1 MWITGEAVDNSA
13 SFVFVVL
20 LPLIPKI
27 PVDRLAEG
35 AILVIVGIVA
45 APVDE
50 MVRVPRTCSP

>member
-1 MWITGEAVDNSA
+1 MDNSA

-20 LPLIPKI
+20 LPLNPKL

-45 APVDE
+45 APSRKNG
-50 MVRVPRTCSP
+50 RVG